1 MLEITASSPL
11 SNPCCIQP
19 VQSIR
24 RQGRKG
30 REETEACKLHV
41 DWNHGK
47 LWCFLHLAA
56 IKTDFVLP
64 YMCSLE
70 NLSSPMSHLY
80 PTKTLLYLL
89 GTNNSRGAPHI
100 IYREIP
106 SHFLGLLDQ
115 NLMTS
120 TFQLSHMDDI
130 FLHPADTGACFNL
143 KDSGSTSPFL
153 TSSMYFAPSSGLPA
167 SHHLTSFFSW
177 EIVRIQTLT
186 VPDSWAAC
194 TFSLWSL

>member
-1 MLEITASSPL
+1 MMWKTEWWRSLPL
-11 SNPCCIQP
+11 HLFLTHAAFNPCK
-19 VQSIR
+19 VLEDR
-24 RQGRKG
+24 GG
-30 REETEACKLHV
+30 REERKQKHANYMLTETMVSSGAFCTWLLLKL
-41 DWNHGK
+41 
-47 LWCFLHLAA
+47 
-56 IKTDFVLP
+56 TFVLP

-130 FLHPADTGACFNL
+130 FLHPADTGACFSL

-167 SHHLTSFFSW
+167 SHHLTSFFS
-177 EIVRIQTLT
+177 
-186 VPDSWAAC
+186 
-194 TFSLWSL
+194 